1 MPKVFLWPT
10 TQNFT
15 ILVQILAKNG
25 SSLLILIDLIILFF
39 DFEAFFAS
47 GGPFGAF
54 FRALFKG
61 YNLPKVSKWSW
72 VLNDTI
78 PDDHKPK
85 KVNSYN
91 ECPLLAMW
99 VPQKLVF
106 CFFGGVL

>member
-1 MPKVFLWPT
+1 MAHNTKFHIV
-10 TQNFT
+10 
-15 ILVQILAKNG
+15 VQILAKNG
-25 SSLLILIDLIILFF
+25 SSLFILIGLIILFF

-54 FRALFKG
+54 CGALLKG
-61 YNLPKVSKWSW
+61 YNLPKVLKWSW
-72 VLNDTI
+72 VPNNTI

-99 VPQKLVF
+99 VP
-106 CFFGGVL
+106 